1 MSEYISIQRNG
12 NVALVY
18 INNPPVNA
26 GSLAVRRGILEA
38 IELVEHDS
46 ALIGAVLIG
55 AGKTFIAGSDLKEFG
70 APLEEPQLPSVIK
83 AIERCSKPVIA
94 AIHGSAL
101 GGGLELALGCDARVA
116 AIDSMVGLP
125 EVTLG
130 MIPGAG
136 GTQRLPRLVGIPKS
150 IELICAG
157 TRLKAEEA
165 HRLGIIDAISIGN
178 LADFAVD
185 YLRTLGSKRQVL
197 ALSTPAAETQDI
209 EAAAAAALKAGRH
222 RPQVIAAID
231 AIKSAAST
239 PADLALAEERRI
251 FQDLRLS
258 NDAFALRHLFFAE
271 RQSSKRLELDGVP
284 GAEVNCVAV
293 IGAGTMGC
301 GITLALLQA
310 GLEVILL
317 EQNPTALQTGQER
330 IAQEYQRRVAKG
342 RLSQASAYDA
352 LARLNPTVDWAQLS
366 AAQFVIE
373 AVFEDLQVKQELLR
387 KVEPLLRDGAI
398 FATNTSYLD
407 IDQIAEAAQKPQQ
420 VIGMHFFSP
429 ANVMRLVEVIS
440 GMYSAP
446 AAVSTGFALARRLG
460 KLPIVAN
467 NAFGFIGNRL
477 YAAYRQQ
484 CEYMLEEG
492 ALPSQIDQAME
503 SFGMAMG
510 PFAVADLS
518 GLDIAWRMR
527 KARAHLRSEGERYC
541 RIPDLL
547 CEQGRLGR
555 KTQGGYY
562 SYDERGNRQEA
573 EEVNSL
579 ILQESR
585 SKGFTRQ
592 AFTQQQ
598 IIERALL
605 TIANEAA
612 LLLAEGVTTRATDI
626 DLVMVN
632 GFGFPKWEGGP
643 GFWAANQ
650 PLSKLNAQQSN
661 LAKVS
666 GSTFKMGDLAVF
678 HYLHNQ
684 PSKRSA

>member
-301 GITLALLQA
+301 GIALALLQA

-555 KTQGGYY
+555 KTQGG
-562 SYDERGNRQEA
+562 
-573 EEVNSL
+573 
-579 ILQESR
+579 
-585 SKGFTRQ
+585 
-592 AFTQQQ
+592 
-598 IIERALL
+598 
-605 TIANEAA
+605 
-612 LLLAEGVTTRATDI
+612 
-626 DLVMVN
+626 
-632 GFGFPKWEGGP
+632 
-643 GFWAANQ
+643 
-650 PLSKLNAQQSN
+650 
-661 LAKVS
+661 
-666 GSTFKMGDLAVF
+666 
-678 HYLHNQ
+678 
-684 PSKRSA
+684 

>member
-1 MSEYISIQRNG
+1 MSDYISIQRNG

-231 AIKSAAST
+231 TIKSAAST

-284 GAEVNCVAV
+284 GAEVNRVAV
-293 IGAGTMGC
+293 IGAGT
-301 GITLALLQA
+301 A
-310 GLEVILL
+310 GFY
-317 EQNPTALQTGQER
+317 TA
-330 IAQEYQRRVAKG
+330 
-342 RLSQASAYDA
+342 
-352 LARLNPTVDWAQLS
+352 
-366 AAQFVIE
+366 
-373 AVFEDLQVKQELLR
+373 
-387 KVEPLLRDGAI
+387 
-398 FATNTSYLD
+398 
-407 IDQIAEAAQKPQQ
+407 
-420 VIGMHFFSP
+420 
-429 ANVMRLVEVIS
+429 
-440 GMYSAP
+440 
-446 AAVSTGFALARRLG
+446 
-460 KLPIVAN
+460 
-467 NAFGFIGNRL
+467 
-477 YAAYRQQ
+477 
-484 CEYMLEEG
+484 G
-492 ALPSQIDQAME
+492 ALFKNKDIEVSVDMYERLPAP
-503 SFGMAMG
+503 FGLVRYG
-510 PFAVADLS
+510 VAPDHGKIKSVLS
-518 GLDIAWRMR
+518 SMMFDDN
-527 KARAHLRSEGERYC
+527 C
-541 RIPDLL
+541 
-547 CEQGRLGR
+547 
-555 KTQGGYY
+555 T
-562 SYDERGNRQEA
+562 
-573 EEVNSL
+573 
-579 ILQESR
+579 
-585 SKGFTRQ
+585 
-592 AFTQQQ
+592 
-598 IIERALL
+598 
-605 TIANEAA
+605 
-612 LLLAEGVTTRATDI
+612 
-626 DLVMVN
+626 
-632 GFGFPKWEGGP
+632 
-643 GFWAANQ
+643 
-650 PLSKLNAQQSN
+650 
-661 LAKVS
+661 
-666 GSTFKMGDLAVF
+666 
-678 HYLHNQ
+678 
-684 PSKRSA
+684 